1 MKITATQK
9 GANAI
14 FLFIAE
20 LQGFKNG
27 TPAEKLRFGKTKYLA
42 DELHVLDYTTDDGRK
57 EAHENIWLQ
66 RLYDELDQFYC
77 LAPLDRY
84 NYIATTLHKCPT
96 NTEHVWKIP
105 IELDASA
112 LTK

>member
-1 MKITATQK
+1 MITATQR

-20 LQGFKNG
+20 LHGFKSG
-27 TPAEKLRFGKTKYLA
+27 TTAAKLRFGKRKYLG
-42 DELHVLDYTTDDGRK
+42 DELPVHDYTTEDGRK
-57 EAHENIWLQ
+57 EAHENIWLS

-77 LAPLDRY
+77 LAPLDRQDY
-84 NYIATTLHKCPT
+84 TAVTLHKCPT
-96 NTEHVWKIP
+96 ATDHVWHTP

-112 LTK
+112 LTN